1 MDMTDLPQEPGA
13 EARPMLELRSI
24 AREYR
29 RGAER
34 IAALKSIDLTIR
46 AGDIIG
52 LIGPSGSGKS
62 TLLNIAG
69 FLDNPTRGTRL
80 IEGKAIDAAAER
92 TLEHIRRDRIGFVF
106 QHFNLIPV
114 LSSIENVE
122 LGLFWLKDKAE
133 RRDRARAM
141 IARVGLAAREQH
153 RPGELSGGEQQRI
166 SLARALV
173 KEPAFVI
180 ADEPTANL
188 DSASAAAVVELIL
201 SINGTHNTAFLIA
214 SHDQR
219 LCSQLPRRL
228 RMVDGVIHPEL
239 ETDSELDHVRVA

>member
-1 MDMTDLPQEPGA
+1 MDMTDTPEAQGA
-13 EARPMLELRSI
+13 AAPLLELRGV

-34 IAALKSIDLTIR
+34 VAALKAIDLTIG

-69 FLDNPTRGTRL
+69 FLDNPTHGERL
-80 IEGKAIDAAAER
+80 LEGKPVAATDAR
-92 TLEHIRRDRIGFVF
+92 TLERIRRERIGFVF

-114 LSSIENVE
+114 LSALENVE
-122 LGLFWLKDKAE
+122 LGLFWLSDKAK
-133 RRDRARAM
+133 RRERARAM
-141 IARVGLAAREQH
+141 IERVGLAAREKH

-188 DSASAAAVVELIL
+188 DSASAGQVIDLIL
-201 SINGTHNTAFLIA
+201 SINRTLHTAFLIA

-219 LCSQLPRRL
+219 LCSRLPQRV
-228 RMVDGVIHPEL
+228 RMADGVIQPQL
-239 ETDSELDHVRVA
+239 ESDSELDHLRVA